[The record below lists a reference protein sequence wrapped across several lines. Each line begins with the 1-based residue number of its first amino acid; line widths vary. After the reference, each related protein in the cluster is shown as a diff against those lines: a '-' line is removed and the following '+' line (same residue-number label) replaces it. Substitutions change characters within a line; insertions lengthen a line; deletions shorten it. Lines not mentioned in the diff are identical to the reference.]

1 MTATGQVWR
10 TGAVV
15 SPLSR
20 ELGHDQQMTLA
31 IPPSR
36 GLFGTVRSVAG
47 WTVDTATLVIVL
59 PIRIANLLSAVELLL
74 TRISQVVDAAAQ
86 IVGDAANTVDRVSYV
101 VDGAETTVHRV
112 DAVTDRAGGIVSSA
126 GITSAQAQQLLDAYR
141 PIALQLR
148 PMVAQLVGSLS
159 EDELRSAIK
168 LIDVLP
174 AFVEAMQRDIMPILG
189 TLDRVGPDVDALL
202 NVFRDVREGLVGIPG
217 FKFFRKR
224 GEQMIAPEHQ
234 PDHPA

>member
-1 MTATGQVWR
+1 
-10 TGAVV
+10 
-15 SPLSR
+15 
-20 ELGHDQQMTLA
+20 MTLA

-36 GLFGTVRSVAG
+36 GLFGTVRSAAR

-86 IVGDAANTVDRVSYV
+86 IVGDAAATVDRVSHV

-112 DAVTDRAGGIVSSA
+112 DAVTDRAGGHREL
-126 GITSAQAQQLLDAYR
+126 GGDH
-141 PIALQLR
+141 
-148 PMVAQLVGSLS
+148 VGPSPTAA
-159 EDELRSAIK
+159 RR
-168 LIDVLP
+168 LP
-174 AFVEAMQRDIMPILG
+174 ADRVTAAADGRS
-189 TLDRVGPDVDALL
+189 TRRVGPDVDALL

-217 FKFFRKR
+217 FKSFRKR

>member
-1 MTATGQVWR
+1 LVPPMSSPMTATGQVWR

-74 TRISQVVDAAAQ
+74 TRVSQVVDAAAQ
-86 IVGDAANTVDRVSYV
+86 IVGDAA
-101 VDGAETTVHRV
+101 TTVHPV

-224 GEQMIAPEHQ
+224 GEQLIAPEHQ

>member
-36 GLFGTVRSVAG
+36 GLFGTVRSAAR

-74 TRISQVVDAAAQ
+74 TRIPQVVGAAAQ
-86 IVGDAANTVDRVSYV
+86 IVGDAAATVDRVSPV
-101 VDGAETTVHRV
+101 VDGAKTTVHRV
-112 DAVTDRAGGIVSSA
+112 NAVTDRAGGHRELGGDHV
-126 GITSAQAQQLLDAYR
+126 GPR
-141 PIALQLR
+141 PTTARL
-148 PMVAQLVGSLS
+148 
-159 EDELRSAIK
+159 
-168 LIDVLP
+168 LP
-174 AFVEAMQRDIMPILG
+174 ADRVTAAADGRS
-189 TLDRVGPDVDALL
+189 TRRVGPDVDALL

-217 FKFFRKR
+217 FKSFRKR

>member
-1 MTATGQVWR
+1 
-10 TGAVV
+10 
-15 SPLSR
+15 
-20 ELGHDQQMTLA
+20 MTLA

-47 WTVDTATLVIVL
+47 WTVDTATFVIVL
-59 PIRIANLLSAVELLL
+59 PARIANLLSAVELLL

-86 IVGDAANTVDRVSYV
+86 IVGDAAATVDRVSHVVDGAETTVHRVSHV

-112 DAVTDRAGGIVSSA
+112 DAVTDRAGGVLSSA

-148 PMVAQLVGSLS
+148 PMVAQLVGSFS

-189 TLDRVGPDVDALL
+189 TLDQVGPDVDALL
-202 NVFRDVREGLVGIPG
+202 NVFRDVREGLIGIPG

>member
-36 GLFGTVRSVAG
+36 GLFGTVRSAAR

-74 TRISQVVDAAAQ
+74 TRIPQVVDAAVQ
-86 IVGDAANTVDRVSYV
+86 IVGDAAATVDRVSHV

-148 PMVAQLVGSLS
+148 PMAAQLVGWVRTLTPCSTSSGTYAKALS
-159 EDELRSAIK
+159 GFRGSSPSASAASK
-168 LIDVLP
+168 
-174 AFVEAMQRDIMPILG
+174 
-189 TLDRVGPDVDALL
+189 
-202 NVFRDVREGLVGIPG
+202 
-217 FKFFRKR
+217 
-224 GEQMIAPEHQ
+224 
-234 PDHPA
+234 